1 MEPSIFYWKTGGWDD
16 VNGSRLVADSEL
28 VAQIRGALKIVR
40 APGRLALSKNM
51 GNGNGTAW
59 ISSIENQSPA
69 IENDN
74 VQRRSETKIQTE
86 NYQSALTWGGS
97 DE

>member
-16 VNGSRLVADSEL
+16 VNRSRLVADSEL

-59 ISSIENQSPA
+59 ISSIVHQPRRLKMTMSNGGAKPKFR
-69 IENDN
+69 
-74 VQRRSETKIQTE
+74 QRIIS
-86 NYQSALTWGGS
+86 LH
-97 DE
+97 